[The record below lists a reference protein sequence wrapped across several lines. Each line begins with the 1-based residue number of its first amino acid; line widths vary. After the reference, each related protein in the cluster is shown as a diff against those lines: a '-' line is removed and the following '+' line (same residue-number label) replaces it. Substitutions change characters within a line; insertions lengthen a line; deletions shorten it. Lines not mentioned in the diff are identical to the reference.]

1 MKPAARSKKGRGAFC
16 NLPLLLLIGAI
27 QFLVIYSP
35 AIDRYMVMITKGM
48 YACAVSFEY
57 SIITHC
63 IALHCVE
70 FQFLILAV
78 SE

>member
-1 MKPAARSKKGRGAFC
+1 MKPAARSKKGRGVFC

-48 YACAVSFEY
+48 QAAVSFEN
-57 SIITHC
+57 SIIAHC
-63 IALHCVE
+63 IPICRSSYLASLHSN
-70 FQFLILAV
+70 L